1 MRELPPAFHNGVED
15 VWILSPRCPQDGW
28 TPLRKPGTIVDMTTV
43 FGVFAAAAVPTAPP
57 VDPQHLP
64 LLPPQGL
71 VVSQG
76 RAVTFVDLRGR
87 ALGRVEGFRF
97 ASENTFGAGVPRFTD
112 TAGRLWRLDRTRR
125 RFVSASAG
133 QLLYGGATITFVSRP
148 RSWLVRAR
156 AGHTLLRMRV
166 QPDARGALFDI
177 SEGRDVVTT
186 RGRAFDLRS
195 GTSVRMPP
203 LCFVGSGTRPRWIL
217 LCGSR
222 RYQSTSPRTIE
233 ELADGR
239 RRVIARPPGK
249 QPAPNTPPVGHWA
262 GVRVSPDGRMLL
274 AQWSAECETPQAF
287 VVART
292 GRSLVR
298 IGGAA
303 EESIALGW
311 TRDGLPVVYF
321 PSGVCG
327 GTYRLGAG
335 VYALG
340 PKKPRLIMKA
350 TPRLSVAMWG

>member
-1 MRELPPAFHNGVED
+1 MTVAFG
-15 VWILSPRCPQDGW
+15 L
-28 TPLRKPGTIVDMTTV
+28 L
-43 FGVFAAAAVPTAPP
+43 AAAAALTAPS

-64 LLPPQGL
+64 LLPTQGL

-76 RAVTFVDLRGR
+76 HTVTFVDLRGR

-97 ASENTFGAGVPRFTD
+97 APENTFGAGLPRFTD
-112 TAGRLWRLDRTRR
+112 AAGRLWRLDRPRR
-125 RFVSASAG
+125 RFVSASSG

-156 AGHTLLRMRV
+156 DGRVLLRMRV
-166 QPDARGALFDI
+166 QPDAQETLFDI
-177 SEGRDVVTT
+177 SEGHDVVTT

-195 GTSVRMPP
+195 GTSVRVPP
-203 LCFVGSGTRPRWIL
+203 LCIVGSARRPHWIL

-222 RYQSTSPRTIE
+222 RYQSTLPRTIE
-233 ELADGR
+233 ELAGGRRR

-262 GVRVSPDGRMLL
+262 AVRLSPDGRLLL
-274 AQWSAECETPQAF
+274 AQWSAECESPQAF
-287 VVART
+287 VVGRT

-303 EESIALGW
+303 DESIALGW
-311 TRDGLPVVYF
+311 TRDRLPVVYF

-327 GTYRLGAG
+327 GTYRLGGG

-340 PKKPRLIMKA
+340 PNRPRLIMSA
-350 TPRLSVAMWG
+350 TPRLSVAMWGG